1 MTSDKIRSE
10 AQLATEQTAG
20 AGGATGEPAAGQPAQ
35 HSGKLGE
42 LLIGM
47 GKLTPDQL
55 DEALERHRSG
65 SADSGGHGGGRKRLG
80 QILIEMEFITERDLV
95 ECLASQLGLPHVWLR
110 KGLIDPKV
118 VPLIPKEKADLY
130 QVIAMF
136 RVGDDL
142 TVAMS
147 DPQSLF
153 IIDQLTAITGCRVQP
168 VVCRQEEIQQFIN
181 EYYDKTIGMDQFLSS
196 LDETDVEL
204 VTEKME
210 TGLAELEEMAE
221 GSPIINLVNLM
232 VLNAIKAGASD
243 IHVEPDSKLVRVR
256 YRVDGVMHEVMTQRK
271 DLHAAIVS
279 RIKVMAGL
287 DIGERRRPQEGRIH
301 VVADS
306 REIDLR
312 VSSLPTILGEKIVLR
327 ILDQSQSIVTLEKL
341 GFKDDSL
348 EAFRRMLHQ
357 PYGMILVTGPTGS
370 GKTTTLYSALAEISN
385 IETNVITIEDPVEYQ
400 LPLINQVQVN
410 EKTDLSFANILRH
423 VLRQD
428 PNIIMLGEVRDRETA
443 EVAIQAALT
452 GHLVISTLHTNDS
465 AGAVTRLVDMGIE
478 PFLIASALTGIIAQR
493 LCRRICAGCATTF
506 IPPAELLERVGWP
519 WKKNVTLHRGSGC
532 KNCYD
537 SGYKGRAGVYEILL
551 ADDKIKA
558 AILRNATV
566 DEIRKLRDQS
576 GLPSL
581 KRAGFER
588 VREGLTTI
596 EEVMRIVCVED
607 ASDIKETFDA
617 ASQKGKTAEAGS
629 QEEETAASEPD
640 DGKQT
645 IVLTKESGSGDK
657 A

>member
-1 MTSDKIRSE
+1 MTEGKV
-10 AQLATEQTAG
+10 G
-20 AGGATGEPAAGQPAQ
+20 
-35 HSGKLGE
+35 GKLGE
-42 LLIGM
+42 LLVSM
-47 GKLTPDQL
+47 GKISPDQL
-55 DEALERHRSG
+55 EEALEKHRQTDG
-65 SADSGGHGGGRKRLG
+65 KRLG
-80 QILIEMEFITERDLV
+80 QVMVELELITEKDLV
-95 ECLASQLGLPHVWLR
+95 ECLAHQLGLPHVWLR
-110 KGLIDPKV
+110 KGLVDPKI
-118 VPLIPKEKADLY
+118 VPLVPREKAELY

-153 IIDQLTAITGCRVQP
+153 VIDQLTAITGCRIQP
-168 VVCRQEEIQQFIN
+168 VVCLQEEIQQFID

-204 VTEKME
+204 VTERVE
-210 TGLAELEEMAE
+210 TNVSELEEMAE
-221 GSPIINLVNLM
+221 GSPIINLVNVM
-232 VLNAIKAGASD
+232 ILNAIKDGASD

-301 VVADS
+301 VVADA

-327 ILDQSQSIVTLEKL
+327 ILDQSRSIVTLEKL
-341 GFKDDSL
+341 GFKDESL
-348 EAFRRMLHQ
+348 EAFRWMLSQ

-370 GKTTTLYSALAEISN
+370 GKTTTLYSALAEISTIQKN
-385 IETNVITIEDPVEYQ
+385 IITIEDPVEYQ

-410 EKTDLSFANILRH
+410 ERTDLSFANILRQ

-428 PNIIMLGEVRDRETA
+428 PDIIMVGEIRDRETA
-443 EVAIQAALT
+443 EIAIQAALT

-465 AGAVTRLVDMGIE
+465 AGAITRLQDMGIE

-493 LCRRICAGCATTF
+493 LARRVCPDCVTTF
-506 IPPAELLERVGWP
+506 IPPADLLQRIGWP
-519 WKKNVTLHRGSGC
+519 WKGNVSLRRGSGC
-532 KNCYD
+532 KSCYD
-537 SGYKGRAGVYEILL
+537 SGYKGRVGLYEMLL
-551 ADDKIKA
+551 ADRPLKT
-558 AILRNATV
+558 AILENATLDELRQIRNA
-566 DEIRKLRDQS
+566 S

-581 KRAGFER
+581 KMAGFAR
-588 VREGLTTI
+588 AKDGLTTV

-607 ASDIKETFDA
+607 SSDVQEPPTAKA
-617 ASQKGKTAEAGS
+617 AEPAEADAGE
-629 QEEETAASEPD
+629 QETAVSVTDRQPVFNSVET
-640 DGKQT
+640 GK
-645 IVLTKESGSGDK
+645 
-657 A
+657 